1 MGRNR
6 NAEAWAEL
14 MLEAKEIGLSPKDV
28 KEFIRLRK
36 LNEFNEYTQSKEE
49 YI

>member
-1 MGRNR
+1 MDRNW

-14 MLEAKEIGLSPKDV
+14 MLEAKKIGLSPKDV

-36 LNEFNEYTQSKEE
+36 LNEFNINTQSKEKH
-49 YI
+49 I